1 MRGEGLGGICD
12 SLCLWAVGTKCDV
25 DVMLSRWRRALDVAS
40 TTFCE
45 RDVFP
50 VQTCVCVC
58 VCYNREVVLMCW
70 MQWRDA
76 FYVAPHFANVTCFWV
91 CVLRGR
97 HHKFTHSVAGTVFWS
112 HVLRIRGR
120 SSIW

>member
-1 MRGEGLGGICD
+1 MKALSGICD

-25 DVMLSRWRRALDVAS
+25 DVMLIRWRCALDMAG
-40 TTFCE
+40 TNFCE

-58 VCYNREVVLMCW
+58 YTIVRLCAYVLDAVARCVLRGTTFCE
-70 MQWRDA
+70 RD
-76 FYVAPHFANVTCFWV
+76 VIWV

-97 HHKFTHSVAGTVFWS
+97 LFTHSVAGTVFWS